1 MSISSVPA
9 PQRRAP
15 IEWPEGFLDERS
27 LEQLGWQPVPIRQFL
42 FKVFTRCN
50 LNCDYCYV
58 YELADQSWR
67 DKPGIMSPEVIAAAS
82 ARIAEH
88 AKRHGLDEV
97 RIILHG
103 GEPLLVGA
111 HFLEHLTTVIR
122 ESLPPTTRV
131 GFGMQT
137 NGVLLTDGLIEVC
150 ASLGISIGVSLDGD
164 RDANDRHRNFKN
176 GTSSYDQVTAAISR
190 LLASPHRELFTGILC
205 TIDLANDPV
214 ATYEH
219 LLSLGAPAIDFL
231 LPHGNWSEP
240 PPGWEGP
247 DRTAH
252 ADWLIPIFDRW
263 FDAPTREVRVRYFE
277 EIMNLVLGGF
287 SQVETIGLTPA
298 TLVVIETN
306 GMVEQVD
313 SLKSAF
319 DGAAETGLSVF
330 DSSFDDALA
339 SAGMAA
345 RQLGSQALC
354 QTCLDCD
361 AHSVCGGGY
370 YPHRYRRGTGFLNPS
385 VYCADLY
392 RLIGHIRGRIE
403 SSLAKQAST

>member
-9 PQRRAP
+9 PQRRVSA
-15 IEWPEGFLDERS
+15 EWPEGFLDGRS
-27 LEQLGWQPVPIRQFL
+27 LERLGWQPVPIRQFL

-58 YELADQSWR
+58 YELADQTWR
-67 DKPGIMSPEVIAAAS
+67 DKPGIMSPEVIEAAS

-88 AKRHGLDEV
+88 ADRHDLDEV

-103 GEPLLVGA
+103 GEPLLAGA
-111 HFLEHLTTVIR
+111 RFLEHLTEVIR
-122 ESLPPTTRV
+122 ASLPATTRV

-137 NGVLLTDGLIEVC
+137 NGVLLTDELIELC
-150 ASLGISIGVSLDGD
+150 ATLGISIGVSLDGD
-164 RDANDRHRNFKN
+164 QDANDRHRNFKN
-176 GTSSYDQVTAAISR
+176 GTSSYGLVTAAIDR
-190 LLASPHRELFTGILC
+190 LLASPYPDLFTGILC

-214 ATYEH
+214 GTYEH
-219 LLSLGAPAIDFL
+219 LVALGAPAIDFL
-231 LPHGNWSEP
+231 LPHGNWTEP

-247 DRTAH
+247 ERSAH
-252 ADWLIPIFDRW
+252 AEWLIPIFDRW
-263 FDAPTREVRVRYFE
+263 FDAPVREVRVRYFE

-319 DGAAETGLSVF
+319 DGAAETGYSVF
-330 DSSFDDALA
+330 DSSFDDVLT

-345 RQLGSQALC
+345 RQLGSKALC
-354 QTCLDCD
+354 ETCLDCD
-361 AHSVCGGGY
+361 VHSICGGGY
-370 YPHRYRRGTGFLNPS
+370 YPHRYSKGTGFLNPS

-392 RLIGHIRGRIE
+392 RLIEHVHGRIE
-403 SSLAKQAST
+403 SALVRQTAP